1 MRSRS
6 VSYWKLASSWATSR
20 VVNPCRSDV
29 CIFAPHVR
37 FKSNSTG
44 QCGSSGQKGSG
55 TAKVVAATGALRFRG
70 PIGKAGAKSRHP
82 EKDVLSR
89 PSKDSWN
96 VVGYSTAETFDLV
109 SLENHLK
116 SKGVYNVHRTHEE
129 LSLTCIVAKAK
140 LFNTEDTDSPESEGV
155 GDGGNDLEK
164 PRREIFFFA
173 DGSVIFWSVPAL
185 EREMMLRLL
194 RDPHIAVGPYDQDTV
209 FEESELMTFK
219 LDTSGEAS
227 RTHLD
232 SKGTITL
239 VMGSNSDKDPS
250 SNHLERFAFS
260 NAMAASV
267 KLGALE
273 ASLDKIIDSI
283 EFLSEDMKMG
293 KPFATS
299 RKEVLKKSG
308 ELFALRHV
316 LNLSSDLLD
325 TPDFYWDRENLE
337 SMYLSTC
344 AHLAIGKRI
353 RITNEKISHCVE
365 LLELV
370 RNHLNDDHH
379 TKLEWYIIILI
390 MIEVC
395 FEILHLFERFV

>member
-6 VSYWKLASSWATSR
+6 VHYWKLASNWATSLA
-20 VVNPCRSDV
+20 VNTNRSGV
-29 CIFAPHVR
+29 NIFTPHVR
-37 FKSNSTG
+37 YKANVTG
-44 QCGSSGQKGSG
+44 QGGSSGQRGTSGKGV
-55 TAKVVAATGALRFRG
+55 TVPGALRFRG
-70 PIGKAGAKSRHP
+70 PTSKASSKLRHSD
-82 EKDVLSR
+82 KNVLSK
-89 PSKDSWN
+89 PSKDAWN

-109 SLENHLK
+109 SLEQHLK
-116 SKGVYNVHRTHEE
+116 SKGVYDVHCSHEE
-129 LSLTCIVAKAK
+129 LSQTCIVARAK
-140 LFNTEDTDSPESEGV
+140 LFISEDTDPPENEGNAV
-155 GDGGNDLEK
+155 ANDVINK
-164 PRREIFFFA
+164 PRREIFFFS
-173 DGSVIFWSVPAL
+173 DGSVIFWSVPTL

-194 RDPHIAVGPYDQDTV
+194 RDPQIAVGPYDQDTV
-209 FEESELMTFK
+209 FDESELMTFK
-219 LDTSGEAS
+219 VDTSSEAV

-232 SKGTITL
+232 SKGTINL
-239 VMGSNSDKDPS
+239 VIGSNPDKDS
-250 SNHLERFAFS
+250 LSRNHLEKFAFS

-273 ASLDKIIDSI
+273 ASLDNIIDSI
-283 EFLSEDMKMG
+283 EFLSEDMKRG

-365 LLELV
+365 LLDLV

-395 FEILHLFERFV
+395 FEVLHLVDRMV